1 MNLDYTK
8 LSGVAYFFRDGA
20 ANTLPAASTASRT
33 NKPDAADPAWLDMGH
48 VDVALKPDVKTDE
61 IYRGIPGVRVLY
73 DKIQTQRG
81 LDIMLTCQQLQNLI
95 LEAIMGSA
103 ALPNSPT
110 AGGQYNPVTAGKLI
124 RGWLKLQVYS
134 GSDNS
139 VVNTMDV
146 FVAITPPTS
155 DVKLDEK
162 HVQVELTC
170 SVLWSQ
176 YNTGS
181 LV

>member
-8 LSGVAYFFRDGA
+8 LSGIAYFFRDGA
-20 ANTLPAASTASRT
+20 AVTVPAAGTAGRGV
-33 NKPDAADPAWLDMGH
+33 KPDATDPAWLDMGH
-48 VDVALKPDVKTDE
+48 VDIALKPDVKTDD

-73 DKIQTQRG
+73 DKLQTQRG

-95 LEAIMGSA
+95 FEAILGSA

-110 AGGQYNPVTAGKLI
+110 AGGQFNQVTAGKLI
-124 RGWLKLQVYS
+124 RGWLKTQVYS
-134 GSDNS
+134 GTDNS
-139 VVNTMDV
+139 VVKTMDS

-155 DVKLDEK
+155 EVKLDEK
-162 HVQVELTC
+162 HVQVDLTC